1 MGRVVWFGDDDL
13 RQGGDKSYMRG
24 LGYVD
29 KVEDLKELPDGV
41 VATVYGTRSSP
52 YEVRLSNVAGV
63 LTGDCSCPWGTEGHF
78 CKHCVAV
85 GLVMLADA
93 AAHSR
98 EERPQPQ
105 PEPEDAAG
113 LEVDLRGYLGSLASA
128 ELVELLVELAAH
140 DPALHRRLSLR
151 AAGGDLDPAELRP
164 PVDALRT
171 RGDLDHTE
179 SFGYAGK
186 ADTVLDTLDQLAR
199 DHPATVGP
207 LYQQVLQHLTAAKAD
222 DSAGAIAAA
231 AARAVEG
238 FAAACRAAPPDPVE
252 LARWLL
258 GVRLDGPGWPR
269 IALDDFAETLGSSG
283 LAAYWQQLR
292 RLKTSRAG
300 VGDPD
305 DENSRRRR
313 ITRLREEYLERRND
327 VDGLVALYA
336 EDLSGPE
343 RYLRIGDT
351 LRSAGR
357 YDEAISWLRRGLG
370 RSLYGD
376 YDISDLLAEVY
387 TAAGRHAEALEL
399 RWDTFTGSPAEYT
412 YRPLMQAAAR
422 AGAQAGTRRR
432 ALAHLRRKAA
442 RGGHH
447 ADALVEVLLADGQA
461 EQAWAAAQEFGC
473 SAQCLSVVA
482 DRRAR
487 THPADAI
494 PVYQREVEAAIERK
508 NGSGYARAAQL
519 LVTLKGLHQRA
530 GSDFTAYLQQ
540 VKDSHR
546 RKTGLLHELTRA
558 GL

>member
-1 MGRVVWFGDDDL
+1 MGPVVWFDDDDL
-13 RQGGDKSYMRG
+13 RQAGRKSYMRG

-29 KVEDLKELPDGV
+29 KVEDIKDLPDSV
-41 VATVYGTRSSP
+41 VATVYGTSP

-63 LTGDCSCPWGTEGHF
+63 LAGECSCPWGAEGNF

-85 GLVMLADA
+85 GLVMLAEA
-93 AAHSR
+93 AADR

-105 PEPEDAAG
+105 PENAAG
-113 LEVDLRGYLGSLASA
+113 REVDLRGYLGSLAPA

-164 PVDALRT
+164 YVDALRT
-171 RGDLDHTE
+171 HGDLDHGQ
-179 SFGYAGK
+179 SFAYAGK
-186 ADTVLDTLDQLAR
+186 AGNVLDTLDQLAR

-207 LYQQVLQHLTAAKAD
+207 LYQQVLQHLTAAEAD

-238 FAAACRAAPPDPVE
+238 FAAACHAAPPDPVE

-258 GVRLDGPGWPR
+258 GVQLDGPGWPR
-269 IALDDFAETLGSSG
+269 IALDDFAEALGSSG

-292 RLKTSRAG
+292 RLSSSLAAA
-300 VGDPD
+300 GDPY
-305 DENSRRRR
+305 DENSPRRR
-313 ITRLREEYLERRND
+313 ITRLREEYLERKND
-327 VDGLVALYA
+327 IDGLVALYA
-336 EDLSGPE
+336 EDLSAPE

-351 LRSAGR
+351 LHSAGR
-357 YDEAISWLRRGLG
+357 YDEAITWLRRGLSQ
-370 RSLYGD
+370 SLYGN

-387 TAAGRHAEALEL
+387 TAAGRHADALEL

-412 YRPLMQAAAR
+412 YRPLMQAAAQ
-422 AGAQAGTRRR
+422 AGAQAETRRR
-432 ALAHLRRKAA
+432 ALAHLRRKAV
-442 RGGHH
+442 RGGYH
-447 ADALVEVLLADGQA
+447 ADPLVEVLLAAGQA
-461 EQAWAAAQEFGC
+461 EQAWTAAHEFGC
-473 SAQCLSVVA
+473 STQCLFGA
-482 DRRAR
+482 AGHRAR

-494 PVYQREVEAAIERK
+494 PVYQREVEAAIDRK

-530 GSDFTAYLQQ
+530 GSDFAAYLQQ

-546 RKTGLLHELTRA
+546 RKTNLLHELTRA
-558 GL
+558 GI

>member
-1 MGRVVWFGDDDL
+1 MCRVVWFGYDDL
-13 RQGGDKSYMRG
+13 RQGGHKSYTRG

-41 VATVYGTRSSP
+41 VAAVYGTRSSP
-52 YEVRLSNVAGV
+52 YEVRLSDVDGV
-63 LTGDCSCPWGTEGHF
+63 LVGECSCPWGTEGHF

-85 GLVMLADA
+85 GLVMLAEA
-93 AAHSR
+93 EAHR
-98 EERPQPQ
+98 EEGPQPQ
-105 PEPEDAAG
+105 PENAAG
-113 LEVDLRGYLGSLASA
+113 REVDLHDYLGSLAPA

-164 PVDALRT
+164 HVDALRT
-171 RGDLDHTE
+171 RGALDHAE
-179 SFGYAGK
+179 SFAYAGRAGK
-186 ADTVLDTLDQLAR
+186 VLDTLDQLAL

-207 LYQQVLQHLTAAKAD
+207 LYQQALQHLTAAESD
-222 DSAGAIAAA
+222 DSAGAIAAT
-231 AARAVEG
+231 AARAVDG

-252 LARWLL
+252 LAGWLL
-258 GVRLDGPGWPR
+258 SVQLDGPGWPR
-269 IALDDFAETLGSSG
+269 IALDDFAEALGSRG
-283 LAAYWQQLR
+283 MAAYWQRLR

-300 VGDPD
+300 AGDDPY
-305 DENSRRRR
+305 DEDSPRRRV
-313 ITRLREEYLERRND
+313 TRLREEYLEREND
-327 VDGLVALYA
+327 IDGLVALYA
-336 EDLSGPE
+336 KDLSGSE

-376 YDISDLLAEVY
+376 YDISDLLADVY

-399 RWDTFTGSPAEYT
+399 RWDSFTSSPAEYT
-412 YRPLMQAAAR
+412 YHPLMQAAAR
-422 AGAQAGTRRR
+422 AGAQAETRRR
-432 ALAHLRRKAA
+432 ALAHLRRKAT

-447 ADALVEVLLADGQA
+447 ADPLVEVLLAAGQT
-461 EQAWAAAQEFGC
+461 EQAWKAAHEFGC
-473 SAQCLSVVA
+473 SAQCLFTA
-482 DRRAR
+482 AQRRAR

-494 PVYQREVEAAIERK
+494 PVYQQEVAAAIDRK

-519 LVTLKGLHQRA
+519 LAELKSLHQRA
-530 GSDFTAYLQQ
+530 GSDFAAYLQQ
-540 VKDSHR
+540 VKANHP
-546 RKTGLLHELTRA
+546 RKTSLLHELTRA